1 MILDNRQKMVTRS
14 VRSTQLGPAF
24 SVGTSGLGL
33 LVLRY
38 QSVSSAPTV
47 TLFYFDPRNACCVN
61 LDYMVGM
68 VATAGIVL
76 DVYIVG
82 QKCVYFVG
90 QFHCPGGPWRIRS
103 SPLLSVATPTISLPT
118 PGYCLNRE
126 LTIKRLESGHGE
138 ESCLLDAK
146 LILCPM

>member
-1 MILDNRQKMVTRS
+1 MLSQGQRS
-14 VRSTQLGPAF
+14 VWEHRDWAF
-24 SVGTSGLGL
+24 SSYGTRVCLQHPQSLCSTL
-33 LVLRY
+33 TLEMLVVY
-38 QSVSSAPTV
+38 
-47 TLFYFDPRNACCVN
+47 N

-76 DVYIVG
+76 DVYVAG

-90 QFHCPGGPWRIRS
+90 QFHCPGGLWRIRS